1 MNEEEYK
8 YDEERAIEFIRKT
21 LPAQV
26 NEKYDNDEIL
36 YVIDIIWDYYENNGY
51 LSLSSEVTDEETVDE
66 KKLTD
71 YVKKEIAS
79 DKEILMDPADIDL
92 IVRGELQY
100 EESLEDFI

>member
-51 LSLSSEVTDEETVDE
+51 LSLSSDVTDEETLDE